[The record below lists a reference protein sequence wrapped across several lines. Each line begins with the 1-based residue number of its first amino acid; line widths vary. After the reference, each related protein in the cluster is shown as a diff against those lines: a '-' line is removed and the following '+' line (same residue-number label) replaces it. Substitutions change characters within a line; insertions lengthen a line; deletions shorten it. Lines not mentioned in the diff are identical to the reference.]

1 MEKSLFEQEGGKY
14 VRCGDY
20 YLPDIQLEQTKDRP
34 LGKYGRMRR
43 AYLQENNTLL
53 YNHLILTGT
62 LFPHLWEIQDIAAS
76 RMEQLMQELLDAD
89 PAPDKK
95 IHQMAW
101 VRHMNALRAMAEEI
115 IEAELIYC

>member
-115 IEAELIYC
+115 IETELIYC